1 MGWLSSWRRS
11 LDQCNATT
19 QPRSSLHR
27 SGLIKILLHSLLH
40 STNCTNFLQN
50 SQWIKKKSPNVFTF
64 LYIIQYLYFPHNLEN
79 RLHRKI
85 MLRPVNNTSESITM
99 SSQATFT
106 LTQWPWT
113 SLDIC
118 GSCMWE
124 HKCPAQLD
132 LIFLMVFTLQALWYK
147 VCVRSDWAS
156 ARKEKVIVLWMHSQW
171 VSPCPASC
179 TLYPGSN
186 FT

>member
-1 MGWLSSWRRS
+1 MEWLSSWRRS
-11 LDQCNATT
+11 LDQCDATT
-19 QPRSSLHR
+19 QSRSSLHR
-27 SGLIKILLHSLLH
+27 SGLIKILLHSLTFFKIV
-40 STNCTNFLQN
+40 SEF
-50 SQWIKKKSPNVFTF
+50 KKNNVFTF
-64 LYIIQYLYFPHNLEN
+64 LYIIQCLYFPQNLEN
-79 RLHRKI
+79 RLHRKM
-85 MLRPVNNTSESITM
+85 MLRPVNNTSKSITM
-99 SSQATFT
+99 ASQATFT

-156 ARKEKVIVLWMHSQW
+156 ARKEKVIVLWMHSQR

-179 TLYPGSN
+179 TLYPGAS